1 MTTVCGNVVRA
12 LLLLGTAACLSLCAI
27 GQPEA
32 AHQAPAAARTAAA
45 GQPNPAPTT
54 EQPADT
60 RAPVMLGDRAILSVG
75 RILSLPAATRAK
87 LLSARIQ
94 DLENS
99 ELFDPDSLSVVEAED
114 TSDIMTGDL
123 IVMSIT
129 DHDAEV
135 AGVSRH
141 DLAIDYA
148 KKIGAAVK
156 ATREERSPRRL
167 AVNTLYAAACT
178 IAFLALLWLMA
189 LLFPR
194 LYRKIEAWSAR
205 MPSVRIQQFEILA
218 ADRVGR
224 LAIGLAKLVRFL
236 LVLQLLYFYLSLVL
250 GFFPWTRGYAHALLG
265 YVINPLKLIGAAL
278 RSYLPDFFFTTII
291 LIIAFYIIKAIDII
305 FTEIEKGSIRIA
317 GFYPEWARPTFNIV
331 RLCIFALTAIV
342 VFPYLPGSNSP
353 AFRGISIFVGVLFSL
368 GSTSAVA
375 NVVSG
380 VILTYMRA
388 FHPGE
393 RVRIAD
399 TLGDVIEKNLLVTR
413 VLTIKNEEV
422 TISNSM
428 VLGAQII
435 NYSTHAK
442 SAGLILHT
450 SVTIGYNAPWRTVH
464 ALLIDAALATKDILH
479 EPHPFVW
486 QTALS
491 DFYVQY
497 EINAYT
503 AEAKRMPDIY
513 AELHANIQDKFN
525 EGGVEIMSP
534 HYSSLRDG
542 NNVTIPEAHLPAD
555 YAAPVFR
562 VGLDQSPINGAT
574 HSQTAHPG
582 PKTSVPR

>member
-1 MTTVCGNVVRA
+1 MKSVSRNAVCA
-12 LLLLGTAACLSLCAI
+12 LVLLAVAACFSLPARS
-27 GQPEA
+27 QAPQDA
-32 AHQAPAAARTAAA
+32 AHPAPAAAAQPATAD
-45 GQPNPAPTT
+45 QTPQ
-54 EQPADT
+54 QPADT
-60 RAPVMLGDRAILSVG
+60 QIPVILGDRTLFTIG

-87 LLSARIQ
+87 LLSTRIQ
-94 DLENS
+94 DLEENES
-99 ELFDPDSLSVVEAED
+99 FNPDTLSVAEAEE
-114 TSDIMTGDL
+114 TSDIMAGDI

-129 DHDAEV
+129 DLDAEA
-135 AGVSRH
+135 AGMSRH
-141 DLAIDYA
+141 DTAVDRA
-148 KKIGAAVK
+148 QKIGAAMK
-156 ATREERSPRRL
+156 AFREERSPRRL
-167 AVNTLYAAACT
+167 AANSLYAAGAT
-178 IAFLALLWLMA
+178 IVFLALLWLMA
-189 LLFPR
+189 VIFPR
-194 LYRKIEAWSAR
+194 IYRKIETWAAR
-205 MPSVRIQQFEILA
+205 MPSLRIQQFEILA

-224 LAIGLAKLVRFL
+224 VAIGLVKLLRL
-236 LVLQLLYFYLSLVL
+236 LIFLQLLYLYASLVL
-250 GFFPWTRGYAHALLG
+250 GFFPWTRPYAQTLLS
-265 YVINPLKLIGAAL
+265 YVIDPLKAIGAAF
-278 RSYLPDFFFTTII
+278 RAYLPDFFFTAII
-291 LIIAFYIIKAIDII
+291 LFFAYFIIKAIDII

-422 TISNSM
+422 TISNAM

-442 SAGLILHT
+442 TSGLILHT

-464 ALLIDAALATKDILH
+464 ALLIDAALATKDILP
-479 EPHPFVW
+479 EPRPFVW

-503 AEAKRMPDIY
+503 AEARRMPDIY

-542 NNVTIPEAHLPAD
+542 NQVTIPESHLPPD
-555 YAAPVFR
+555 YVAPSFR
-562 VGLDQSPINGAT
+562 VGLDRPT
-574 HSQTAHPG
+574 
-582 PKTSVPR
+582 PKR